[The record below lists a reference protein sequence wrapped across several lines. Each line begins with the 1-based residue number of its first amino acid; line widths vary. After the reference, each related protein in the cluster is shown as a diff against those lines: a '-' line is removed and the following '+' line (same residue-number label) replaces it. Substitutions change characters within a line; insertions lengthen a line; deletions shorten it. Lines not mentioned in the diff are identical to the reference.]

1 MKIRNELPGVRTDMH
16 QTLIKNMLL
25 MASAAALLGACAQK
39 SDVDALQSRVR
50 FQDQQLQQMQP
61 AQADS
66 WAQLQAIR
74 QELAALRGQM
84 DDLQSAGGARAMAEK
99 VNTHDAALRQ
109 VESSLA
115 LNFNLDNPGT
125 AYTPAAAYT
134 PAGGGQYLPPG
145 IIADPGASDNNH
157 PGGVPVAAAAP
168 PMIQKDTATA
178 LYDNGLTSYN
188 ARNYQEALRSFTDF
202 TKTYGNHKLTPNAWY
217 YVGESNFQLNR
228 FADAALAYD
237 TVITKHGA
245 SQRAPA
251 AYLKQSLAFS
261 KLGQKDAADARLKE
275 LIRKFPNSPE
285 AARAKHISQQ
295 NR

>member
-1 MKIRNELPGVRTDMH
+1 MRIRNGYDLPGVGSVM
-16 QTLIKNMLL
+16 KNMFLV
-25 MASAAALLGACAQK
+25 MSAVALLGACAQK

-61 AQADS
+61 AQADN

-84 DDLQSAGGARAMAEK
+84 DDLQSAGGARVLAEK
-99 VNTHDAALRQ
+99 VNKHDAALRQ
-109 VESSLA
+109 VESALA
-115 LNFNLDNPGT
+115 MNFNLDSPGA
-125 AYTPAAAYT
+125 AYTPAPAFN
-134 PAGGGQYLPPG
+134 PAGGGQYSPPG
-145 IIADPGASDNNH
+145 ALADPEASDAGH
-157 PGGVPVAAAAP
+157 PGGAQVSAASP
-168 PMIQKDTATA
+168 PAVQKDTATA
-178 LYDNGLTSYN
+178 LYDAGLTSYN

-202 TKTYGNHKLTPNAWY
+202 TKSYGSHKLASNAWY
-217 YVGESNFQLNR
+217 YAGESNFQMNR

-251 AYLKQSLAFS
+251 AYLKQALAFS

-285 AARAKHISQQ
+285 AARAKQISQQ

>member
-1 MKIRNELPGVRTDMH
+1 MGTDM
-16 QTLIKNMLL
+16 QKSLIKNMLL
-25 MASAAALLGACAQK
+25 MALVVALLGACAQK

-61 AQADS
+61 AQADT
-66 WAQLQAIR
+66 WAQMQAIR
-74 QELAALRGQM
+74 QELAILRGQM
-84 DDLQSAGGARAMAEK
+84 DDLQSAGGARALVEK
-99 VNTHDAALRQ
+99 VNKHDAALRQ
-109 VESSLA
+109 VESALA
-115 LNFNLDNPGT
+115 LNLQLDSPGV
-125 AYTPAAAYT
+125 AYTPAAAFD
-134 PAGGGQYLPPG
+134 PAGGGRHASPG
-145 IIADPGASDNNH
+145 IIADPGAADNSQ
-157 PGGVPVAAAAP
+157 PGGAPLAAAAP
-168 PMIQKDTATA
+168 PAVQKDTATA

-188 ARNYQEALRSFTDF
+188 ARNYQQSLRSFTDF
-202 TKTYGNHKLTPNAWY
+202 TQNYGNHKLAPNAWY

-237 TVITKHGA
+237 TVITKYGA

-251 AYLKQSLAFS
+251 AYLKQALAFS

-285 AARAKHISQQ
+285 AARAKQISQQ

>member
-1 MKIRNELPGVRTDMH
+1 MQNTV
-16 QTLIKNMLL
+16 IKNMLF
-25 MASAAALLGACAQK
+25 MASALALLGACAPK

-61 AQADS
+61 AQADT

-74 QELAALRGQM
+74 QEVAALRGQM
-84 DDLQSAGGARAMAEK
+84 DDLKSAGGARALMEK
-99 VNTHDAALRQ
+99 VNKHDAALRQ
-109 VESSLA
+109 VESALA
-115 LNFNLDNPGT
+115 MNFNLDSPGM

-134 PAGGGQYLPPG
+134 PAGGGQYSSPG
-145 IIADPGASDNNH
+145 IIAEHGAADAAQ
-157 PGGVPVAAAAP
+157 PGGVQVAAATP
-168 PMIQKDTATA
+168 PAVQKDTATA
-178 LYDNGLTSYN
+178 LHDSGLASYN
-188 ARNYQEALRSFTDF
+188 ARNYQESLRSFTDF
-202 TKTYGNHKLTPNAWY
+202 TKNYGNHKLAPNAWY

-228 FADAALAYD
+228 FGDAALAYD
-237 TVITKHGA
+237 TVITKYGT

-251 AYLKQSLAFS
+251 AYLKQALAFS

-285 AARAKHISQQ
+285 ATRAKQISQQ